1 MQNNERREHILEK
14 IFQECVYYC
23 IGNCSY
29 ANNKRSAGIA
39 LQRNGIM
46 PQKRPA
52 AGGESCEH
60 DSFYSFLIES
70 AELEY

>member
-29 ANNKRSAGIA
+29 AIINAPQGLHCSGTVLCRKSDP
-39 LQRNGIM
+39 LQVENLAIM
-46 PQKRPA
+46 IR
-52 AGGESCEH
+52 
-60 DSFYSFLIES
+60 FIVF
-70 AELEY
+70 